1 MAGHFLILFNFE
13 VFKPKKNNRF
23 RRKIYGAKIL
33 FGAKPN
39 ANDLQLVL
47 PLLWT
52 ITALFN
58 SACLYGLYFK
68 LGSPAYI
75 FISTWLLAKL
85 EFRLENRSGVREMG
99 G

>member
-39 ANDLQLVL
+39 ANEQLV
-47 PLLWT
+47 LLWT
-52 ITALFN
+52 ITAPVFM
-58 SACLYGLYFK
+58 ACILSWALLPTFSS
-68 LGSPAYI
+68 L
-75 FISTWLLAKL
+75 STWMAA
-85 EFRLENRSGVREMG
+85 G
-99 G
+99 